1 MFVLLRFFTG
11 IKRYFNAKDIPP
23 ERRMRHYINRAIP
36 IVLVLVAV
44 VIGLVISSTVRSPD
58 SDRGNITNISVE
70 FDRTEG
76 ATFYNMT
83 QVGDV
88 ALADLSFMYMRG
100 RCAPVTSSMAY
111 LETFLSDHNYS
122 IVAQGENGY
131 GDAVT
136 LWCITVEEYN
146 FGSEASWLKEQYVD
160 LLKQIIDE
168 IPVRKK
174 TLVDGMQSV
183 DGMRPNKSPLRDLLG
198 GKDTSSEIL
207 DKFLQTH
214 RADTCKDHVVLDL
227 ARLEFED
234 NVIYPAGEAV
244 MSRCKNQLSA
254 DLDGQTGLTYAY
266 IQVKNA
272 EAILAE

>member
-1 MFVLLRFFTG
+1 MFVLLHFFTS

-23 ERRMRHYINRAIP
+23 ERRMHHYINRATP

-44 VIGLVISSTVRSPD
+44 VVGLVISSTVRPTG
-58 SDRGNITNISVE
+58 SDRGNITNISIE
-70 FDRTEG
+70 FNGTEG
-76 ATFYNMT
+76 ATLHNMT

-100 RCAPVTSSMAY
+100 GCAPVTSSVAY
-111 LETFLSDHNYS
+111 LETFLFDHNYS
-122 IVAQGENGY
+122 IVAKGENER

-136 LWCITVEEYN
+136 LWCITTEEYN
-146 FGSEASWLKEQYVD
+146 FGSEASRLQEQYAD
-160 LLKQIIDE
+160 LLKQIVDE
-168 IPVRKK
+168 ITVRKK

-183 DGMRPNKSPLRDLLG
+183 DGMRPNRGPLWELLG
-198 GKDTSSEIL
+198 GKDTPSEIL

-214 RADTCKDHVVLDL
+214 RADTCKDHVVLEL

-234 NVIYPAGEAV
+234 SVIYPIGEAF

-254 DLDGQTGLTYAY
+254 DLDGQIGLAHAY